1 MDDLLPFI
9 KVIIVVASILMFLVR
24 GISKKAKEF
33 EEKEGSAQAKPRNL
47 NAPLPDYESS
57 RKEPGDF
64 QEAALRE
71 ILNTSQSVKS
81 FEAENSELEL
91 PDQIDKA
98 RQEKQRSKRLV
109 ETPHRTV
116 IDSPNLEMSSNQS
129 SHDRGGQ
136 NLTDIMQNYD
146 AEELAVILPAIM
158 QRYDD
163 QADILDSNL

>member
-9 KVIIVVASILMFLVR
+9 KVIVVVVSILIFLIR
-24 GISKKAKEF
+24 GISKKAEEF
-33 EEKEGSAQAKPRNL
+33 EEKEGSAQAKPKTL
-47 NAPLPDYESS
+47 NAPLPGYEYS
-57 RKEPGDF
+57 RKEPDDF
-64 QEAALRE
+64 QEALRE
-71 ILNTSQSVKS
+71 TLNSNQSVKS
-81 FEAENSELEL
+81 FEAESSELEL

-98 RQEKQRSKRLV
+98 RQEKQRSKRLF
-109 ETPHRTV
+109 ETSYRTV
-116 IDSPNLEMSSNQS
+116 IDSPNSEMSSNQS
-129 SHDRGGQ
+129 RHDRGGQ

>member
-9 KVIIVVASILMFLVR
+9 KVIIVVASILIFLVR
-24 GISKKAKEF
+24 GISKKAEEF
-33 EEKEGSAQAKPRNL
+33 EEKEGSARAKPKNL

-57 RKEPGDF
+57 RKEPDDF
-64 QEAALRE
+64 QKALRE
-71 ILNTSQSVKS
+71 TLNPNQSVKS
-81 FEAENSELEL
+81 FEVESSELEL

-98 RQEKQRSKRLV
+98 RQEKQRSKWLF

-116 IDSPNLEMSSNQS
+116 IDSPNSEMRSNQS
-129 SHDRGGQ
+129 RYDRGGQ

>member
-9 KVIIVVASILMFLVR
+9 KVIIVVASILIFLVR
-24 GISKKAKEF
+24 GISKKAEEF
-33 EEKEGSAQAKPRNL
+33 EEREGSAQAKPENL
-47 NAPLPDYESS
+47 NAPRPGYESS
-57 RKEPGDF
+57 RKEPDDF
-64 QEAALRE
+64 QETLRE
-71 ILNTSQSVKS
+71 ILDLNQPVKS
-81 FEAENSELEL
+81 FAAESSELEL

-116 IDSPNLEMSSNQS
+116 VDSLNSEMSSNQS
-129 SHDRGGQ
+129 RHDRGGQ
-136 NLTDIMQNYD
+136 NLTDIIQNYD

>member
-9 KVIIVVASILMFLVR
+9 KVIVVVVSILIFLIR
-24 GISKKAKEF
+24 GISKKAEEF
-33 EEKEGSAQAKPRNL
+33 EEKEGSTQAKPKNL
-47 NAPLPDYESS
+47 NAPTPGYEFSREEPD
-57 RKEPGDF
+57 DF
-64 QEAALRE
+64 QEALRE
-71 ILNTSQSVKS
+71 TLNLNRPVKS
-81 FEAENSELEL
+81 FEADSNELEL

-98 RQEKQRSKRLV
+98 RQEKQRSKRLF
-109 ETPHRTV
+109 ETSYRTV
-116 IDSPNLEMSSNQS
+116 IDSSNSKMSSNQS
-129 SHDRGGQ
+129 RHDGGGQ

>member
-9 KVIIVVASILMFLVR
+9 KVIIVVASILIFLIR
-24 GISKKAKEF
+24 GISKKADEF
-33 EEKEGSAQAKPRNL
+33 EEKE
-47 NAPLPDYESS
+47 PD
-57 RKEPGDF
+57 DF
-64 QEAALRE
+64 QEALRE
-71 ILNTSQSVKS
+71 VLNLNQPVKS
-81 FEAENSELEL
+81 FEAESSELEL

-98 RQEKQRSKRLV
+98 RQEKQKSKRLF

-129 SHDRGGQ
+129 RYDRDGQ

-146 AEELAVILPAIM
+146 VEELAVILPAIM

-163 QADILDSNL
+163 QADILDSNF